1 MMTDEI
7 EKSDVESYILRKF
20 IDIDT
25 KRPKAYSQ
33 ATQWALTLTTLN
45 QDKEAYNKIQ
55 EEMNDIYLGMD
66 VHMLEEICNQ
76 LYPSS
81 VIQIEFPDR
90 EEKIRLWEIYSK
102 LDKYYTRILRVISI
116 MYQEGEFDE
125 SFMMKDY
132 TKEDEDEGIP
142 VQDDYR
148 SVDIG

>member
-90 EEKIRLWEIYSK
+90 EERIRLWEIYSK

-132 TKEDEDEGIP
+132 TKEDEDEDIP